1 MNLFQS
7 KGFVLITFLLLSIL
21 FFTTCTTDSNPKDQK
36 IKEKT
41 TLNQLLEEKINLHY
55 PTDGAGAVVLIRKG
69 GKTLLKKAFGNINI
83 EHQVEAQT
91 DMKFRVASITK
102 QFTAVCILMLE
113 EQGKLSLDSDIK
125 EYILE
130 YKQSH
135 DNKITIRQLLGH
147 TAGIPEYTEVKPSYD
162 HHGTDRV
169 TMDTIINVINNAPL
183 DFKPGTDW
191 KYSNS
196 GYVLLGK
203 IVENVSK
210 QEFRAYIQEHIF
222 DVLDMKQSSFYDFYE
237 VVPQLSKGYEVAEE
251 EPHKIVHAKA
261 VKPGTLADGGIIST
275 IDDLAIWYDALKNN
289 TLISEKQKQIA
300 FISQNLHDGRKTKY
314 GLGWWTT
321 TLCKYTTV
329 EHGGN
334 VHGTECY
341 SLWILEED
349 LQIIV
354 LSNLNRSYPGALAV
368 QLASDV
374 LGILPNLEQVKS
386 FDESVLKK
394 FTGTYTHEDG
404 TIRNI
409 TLEDGKLNSQRDQGG
424 KFVIVPISEHKFI
437 FKSDPDWWIDFTMNE
452 DEKIDNLAIG
462 SRTALV
468 SNGKTEK
475 NISPNKTTVNS
486 NNICFSFHKNLN
498 TRQ

>member
-1 MNLFQS
+1 MNLFRS
-7 KGFVLITFLLLSIL
+7 NFFALLSIVVVSIL
-21 FFTTCTTDSNPKDQK
+21 FFTACVTDRKSDTPKT
-36 IKEKT
+36 KEKA
-41 TLNQLLEEKINLHY
+41 TLNQLLEEKINLYY
-55 PTDGAGAVVLIRKG
+55 PSDGAGAVVLIRKG
-69 GKTLLKKAFGNINI
+69 GRTLLKKAFGNINI
-83 EHQVEAQT
+83 EHKVEAQT
-91 DMKFRVASITK
+91 DMKFRIASITK

-113 EQGKLSLDSDIK
+113 EQGKLSLDNDIR
-125 EYILE
+125 EYIPE

-147 TAGIPEYTEVKPSYD
+147 TAGIPEYTEVEPSYD

-169 TMDTIINVINNAPL
+169 TMDTIVNVINTVSL
-183 DFKPGTDW
+183 DFKPGTAW

-210 QEFRAYIQEHIF
+210 QEFRTYVQEHIF

-237 VVPQLSKGYEVAEE
+237 IVPQLSKGYEVAEE

-275 IDDLAIWYDALKNN
+275 IDDITIWYDALKNN
-289 TLISEKQKQIA
+289 TLISEKQKQNA
-300 FISQNLHDGRKTKY
+300 FTSQSLHDDRKTKY

-321 TLCKYTTV
+321 TLGKYTTV

-341 SLWILEED
+341 SLWVFEED

-354 LSNLNRSYPGALAV
+354 LSNLNRSSPGALTV

-374 LGILPNLEQVKS
+374 LGILPNLEQVKL
-386 FDESVLKK
+386 FDESVLNK

-409 TLEDGKLNSQRDQGG
+409 TLENGQLNSQRDQGR

-437 FKSDPDWWIDFTMNE
+437 FESDPDWWIDFTINE
-452 DEKIDNLAIG
+452 NKKIESLAVG

-468 SNGKTEK
+468 SNGKR
-475 NISPNKTTVNS
+475 N
-486 NNICFSFHKNLN
+486 
-498 TRQ
+498 R

>member
-1 MNLFQS
+1 MYMNLFRS
-7 KGFVLITFLLLSIL
+7 KSFVLLSIILVSIL
-21 FFTTCTTDSNPKDQK
+21 FFAACITDRKPDTPKTQ
-36 IKEKT
+36 EKT
-41 TLNQLLEEKINLHY
+41 TLSQLLEEKINLHY
-55 PTDGAGAVVLIRKG
+55 PADGAGAVVLIRKG

-83 EHQVEAQT
+83 EHQVGAQT
-91 DMKFRVASITK
+91 DMKFRIASITK

-125 EYILE
+125 EYIPE

-135 DNKITIRQLLGH
+135 DHNITIRQLLGH

-169 TMDTIINVINNAPL
+169 TMDTIVNVINNVSL

-210 QEFRAYIQEHIF
+210 QEFRAYVQEHIF
-222 DVLDMKQSSFYDFYE
+222 DALNMKQSSFYDFYE
-237 VVPQLSKGYEVAEE
+237 IVPQLSKGYEIAEE

-275 IDDLAIWYDALKNN
+275 IDDITIWYDALKNN

-300 FISQNLHDGRKTKY
+300 FTSQSLHDGRKTKY

-321 TLCKYTTV
+321 TLGEYTTV

-334 VHGTECY
+334 IHGTECY

-354 LSNLNRSYPGALAV
+354 LSNLNRSYPAGLTV

-374 LGILPNLEQVKS
+374 LGVSSNLEQVKS
-386 FDESVLKK
+386 LDESVLKK
-394 FTGTYTHEDG
+394 FTGAYTHEDG

-409 TLEDGKLNSQRDQGG
+409 TLENGQLNSQRGRG
-424 KFVIVPISEHKFI
+424 RKFVIVPISEHKFI
-437 FKSDPDWWIDFTMNE
+437 FKSDPDWWIDFTINE
-452 DEKIDNLAIG
+452 DKKIENLAVG
-462 SRTALV
+462 SRTTLV
-468 SNGKTEK
+468 SNGKR
-475 NISPNKTTVNS
+475 N
-486 NNICFSFHKNLN
+486 
-498 TRQ
+498 

>member
-7 KGFVLITFLLLSIL
+7 KSFVPLSIVLVSIL
-21 FFTTCTTDSNPKDQK
+21 FFIACTTDRKPDALKT
-36 IKEKT
+36 KEKA
-41 TLNQLLEEKINLHY
+41 TLNQLLEKKIALHY
-55 PTDGAGAVVLIRKG
+55 PADGAGAVVLIRKG

-91 DMKFRVASITK
+91 DMKFRIASITK

-125 EYILE
+125 EYIPE

-135 DNKITIRQLLGH
+135 DHSITIRQLLGH

-169 TMDTIINVINNAPL
+169 TMDTIINVINNASL

-210 QEFRAYIQEHIF
+210 QEFRAYVQEHIF
-222 DVLDMKQSSFYDFYE
+222 DVLNMKQSSFYDFYE
-237 VVPQLSKGYEVAEE
+237 IIPQLSKGYEIAEE
-251 EPHKIVHAKA
+251 ESHKIVHAKA

-275 IDDLAIWYDALKNN
+275 IDDITIWYDALKNN

-300 FISQNLHDGRKTKY
+300 FTSQSLHDGRKTKY
-314 GLGWWTT
+314 GLGWWAA
-321 TLCKYTTV
+321 TLGKYTTV

-341 SLWILEED
+341 SLWVLEED

-354 LSNLNRSYPGALAV
+354 LSNLNRSHPGGLAV

-374 LGILPNLEQVKS
+374 LGISSHLEQVKS

-409 TLEDGKLNSQRDQGG
+409 TLENGQLNSQRDQGR

-437 FKSDPDWWIDFTMNE
+437 FKSDPDWWIDFTANKDKE
-452 DEKIDNLAIG
+452 IESLAIG
-462 SRTALV
+462 SRTTLV
-468 SNGKTEK
+468 SNGKR
-475 NISPNKTTVNS
+475 NK
-486 NNICFSFHKNLN
+486 KL
-498 TRQ
+498 

>member
-1 MNLFQS
+1 MYMNLFRS
-7 KGFVLITFLLLSIL
+7 KSFVPLSIVLVSIL
-21 FFTTCTTDSNPKDQK
+21 FVTACATDRKPDAPKA
-36 IKEKT
+36 KEKT
-41 TLNQLLEEKINLHY
+41 TLNQLLEKKINLHY
-55 PTDGAGAVVLIRKG
+55 PSDGAGAVVLIRKE

-91 DMKFRVASITK
+91 DMKFRIASITK
-102 QFTAVCILMLE
+102 QFTAVCILMLQ
-113 EQGKLSLDSDIK
+113 EQGKLSLDNDIK
-125 EYILE
+125 EYIPE

-135 DNKITIRQLLGH
+135 DHSITIRQLLGH

-169 TMDTIINVINNAPL
+169 TMDTIVKVINNVSL

-210 QEFRAYIQEHIF
+210 KEFRRYVQEHIF
-222 DVLDMKQSSFYDFYE
+222 DVLNMKQSSFYDFYE
-237 VVPQLSKGYEVAEE
+237 IIPQLSKGYEIAEE

-275 IDDLAIWYDALKNN
+275 IDDITIWYDALKNN
-289 TLISEKQKQIA
+289 TLISEKQKQTA
-300 FISQNLHDGRKTKY
+300 FTSQSLHDGRKTKY
-314 GLGWWTT
+314 GLGWWAA
-321 TLCKYTTV
+321 TLGKYTTV

-354 LSNLNRSYPGALAV
+354 LSNLNRSHPGGLAV

-374 LGILPNLEQVKS
+374 LGISSHLEQVKS
-386 FDESVLKK
+386 FDESMLKE

-409 TLEDGKLNSQRDQGG
+409 TLENGQLNSQRDQGR

-437 FKSDPDWWIDFTMNE
+437 FKSDPGWWIDFTISK
-452 DEKIDNLAIG
+452 DKKIESLAVG
-462 SRTALV
+462 SRTTLV
-468 SNGKTEK
+468 SNGKR
-475 NISPNKTTVNS
+475 NK
-486 NNICFSFHKNLN
+486 KLE
-498 TRQ
+498 

>member
-21 FFTTCTTDSNPKDQK
+21 FFTTCTTDRNPDAQK
-36 IKEKT
+36 TKEKV
-41 TLNQLLEEKINLHY
+41 TLNQLLEKKINLHY
-55 PTDGAGAVVLIRKG
+55 PPDGAGAVVLIRKG

-91 DMKFRVASITK
+91 DMKFRIASITK

-125 EYILE
+125 EYIPE

-169 TMDTIINVINNAPL
+169 TMDTIVNVINNASL
-183 DFKPGTDW
+183 DFKPRTDW

-203 IVENVSK
+203 IIENVSK
-210 QEFRAYIQEHIF
+210 QKFRAYIKEHIF

-237 VVPQLSKGYEVAEE
+237 VVPQLSKGYEVVEE
-251 EPHKIVHAKA
+251 DTYKIVHAKA
-261 VKPGTLADGGIIST
+261 VKPGTLADGGIVST
-275 IDDLAIWYDALKNN
+275 IDDLAIWYDALKKN
-289 TLISEKQKQIA
+289 TLIGEKQKQIA
-300 FISQNLHDGRKTKY
+300 FTSQSLHDGRKTKY
-314 GLGWWTT
+314 GLGWWTA
-321 TLCKYTTV
+321 TLGNYTTV

-341 SLWILEED
+341 ALWVLEED

-354 LSNLNRSYPGALAV
+354 LSNLNRSYPGGLTV

-374 LGILPNLEQVKS
+374 LGISSNLEQVKS
-386 FDESVLKK
+386 FDESILRK
-394 FTGTYTHEDG
+394 FIGTYTHEDG
-404 TIRNI
+404 TVRKI
-409 TLEDGKLNSQRDQGG
+409 TLEDGQLNSQRDLGR
-424 KFVIVPISEHKFI
+424 KFAILPISEHKFI
-437 FKSDPDWWIDFTMNE
+437 FKSDPDWWIDFIINE
-452 DEKIDNLAIG
+452 DVKTYNLVVG
-462 SRTALV
+462 SRTSLV
-468 SNGKTEK
+468 SKGKR
-475 NISPNKTTVNS
+475 NK
-486 NNICFSFHKNLN
+486 
-498 TRQ
+498 